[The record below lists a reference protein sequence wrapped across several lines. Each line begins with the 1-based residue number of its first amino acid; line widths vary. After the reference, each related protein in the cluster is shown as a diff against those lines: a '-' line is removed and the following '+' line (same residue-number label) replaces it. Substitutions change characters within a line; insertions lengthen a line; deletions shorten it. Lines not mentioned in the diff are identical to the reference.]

1 MPHALSLPVVV
12 SSLSQPAQRLNDDG
26 VVDGVSGNVGVSG
39 DVSDAV
45 SGIGGEGHGTGVS
58 GDVSDA
64 VSGIGDD
71 GCGVGECAEGV
82 SSLLSVGVA
91 SFPKEMAPY
100 RNIRV

>member
-1 MPHALSLPVVV
+1 MVV

-26 VVDGVSGNVGVSG
+26 VVDGVSGNV
-39 DVSDAV
+39 
-45 SGIGGEGHGTGVS
+45 GVS